1 MKNALVWGFVDNEEE
16 IIDLLVS
23 EDIISVKAWFT
34 LDKEGERPKNKYHIY
49 SFTTRNTWLDRYY
62 SIVQEYIS
70 DVKFNQ
76 QIYGEVFKCVN
87 HFIECD
93 SRVENVKKCFFPVH
107 YYLNKF
113 NLVYNFIYAIFVKDK
128 IDVCLFANIP
138 HEGVD
143 VIIYNIAKAMNIK
156 TVILTQSSISYHYD
170 KIFYMNSIEDYGDFK
185 LMQAHV
191 DNIEYKIQSNVVP
204 FYMNDSKKKRM
215 TFKELRRKIFSR
227 KKNEKLQEYK
237 DALKELISPVDYSKK
252 YIYFPLHLQPELT
265 TASLGGIYCDQI
277 LALER
282 LSAIIPKDWVI
293 YVKENP
299 KQNEIRR
306 DKFFFERFKLL
317 KNVQMVPLDEN
328 SFGLIK
334 KAQFVAT
341 ITGTAGWEALVE
353 NVPVLIFGNTWYQNF
368 EGVFRYT
375 PDFDINRIIDYK
387 LDYQKLEKDLN
398 SLLSRMPYGVIDPC
412 YIGAV
417 RNFDKKKSVES
428 IKNVLK
434 NLILN

>member
-1 MKNALVWGFVDNEEE
+1 MINALVWGFVDNEEK
-16 IIDLLVS
+16 IIDMLAN
-23 EDIISVKAWFT
+23 EGGITIKAWFT
-34 LDKEGERPKNKYHIY
+34 LDKENVTAENKYHIY
-49 SFTTRNTWLDRYY
+49 SFTTRNTWLDKYS
-62 SIVQEYIS
+62 SIVRKYIS

-76 QIYGEVFKCVN
+76 QIYDEVYKCLP
-87 HFIECD
+87 HFVECD
-93 SRVENVKKCFFPVH
+93 SRVENVRKRFFPV
-107 YYLNKF
+107 YYYINKF
-113 NLVYNFIYAIFVKDK
+113 NLIYNFIYAILIKDK
-128 IDVCLFANIP
+128 IDLCVFSNIP

-143 VIIYNIAKAMNIK
+143 VIIYNIAKAMGIK
-156 TVILTQSSISYHYD
+156 TIILTQSSIPYHYD

-185 LMQAHV
+185 VMQTHV
-191 DNIEYKIQSNVVP
+191 DSMEYKIKSNATP
-204 FYMNDSKKKRM
+204 FYMNDEKKKKM
-215 TFKELRRKIFSR
+215 TFKEWRRKIFSH
-227 KKNEKLQEYK
+227 KKNKKLQEYK

-306 DKFFFERFKLL
+306 DPLFFNRLKFLR
-317 KNVQMVPLDEN
+317 NVQMVPLDEN

-353 NVPVLIFGNTWYQNF
+353 NIPVLIFGNTWYQNF

-375 PDFDINRIIDYK
+375 PDFDINMIVNYK
-387 LDYQKLEKDLN
+387 INSQKLEKDLN

-412 YIGAV
+412 YQGAV
-417 RNFDKKKSVES
+417 KNFDEEKSVKS
-428 IKNVLK
+428 IKDTLK
-434 NLILN
+434 DLILN